1 MITEETFHFAMEIK
15 FSDETDTGTGH
26 KPGKVEQL

>member
-15 FSDETDTGTGH
+15 FSNETQAVTAFS
-26 KPGKVEQL
+26 PGKVE